1 MNALHLATIVD
12 WKALGETALAAL
24 VSGTVITFAFS
35 AAIYGATRSAD
46 MRRDGRALES
56 SLFAVFAGI
65 AALLSLGG
73 CVAGLIVMVS

>member
-1 MNALHLATIVD
+1 MSALQLATVVD

-46 MRRDGRALES
+46 MRRDGRSFES
-56 SLFAVFAGI
+56 SLFAVFA
-65 AALLSLGG
+65 AVSALLSIAG
-73 CVAGLIVMVS
+73 CVAGLVVMIS